1 MYYRCFFCKENAF
14 NAVFFFSILFFTI
27 IKTILFPEELSQISL
42 FLSIFILMLTL
53 LDLFIKALER
63 IIQEQND
70 DMNNS
75 TYWLSE
81 TYNKD
86 DYVIDFYSIPSKKE
100 NEFKNYINNLDSI
113 LRDQSDKDSLI
124 YYWEIAQV
132 RKSFRKIRKVLLFF
146 YYLLLICIIVFLMFS
161 TNISIICKGVELPDL
176 TIWSF
181 IIILFDLLLSQP
193 VYASVFKLLSKHYN
207 KKAAKLSNKNNTHL
221 VAKGA
226 GNGQAENDE

>member
-27 IKTILFPEELSQISL
+27 IKTIIFPEELSQISL
-42 FLSIFILMLTL
+42 FLSIFILVLTL

-63 IIQEQND
+63 IIQEQNN
-70 DMNNS
+70 DMKNS

-81 TYNKD
+81 KYNKD
-86 DYVIDFYSIPSKKE
+86 EYVIDFYSIPSKKE
-100 NEFKNYINNLDSI
+100 NDIKDYIESLDY
-113 LRDQSDKDSLI
+113 LLQDQSDKNSLI

-132 RKSFRKIRKVLLFF
+132 RKTFRKVRKVLLFF
-146 YYLLLICIIVFLMFS
+146 YYIVLIGIIVFLMFS
-161 TNISIICKGVELPDL
+161 TNISLICKNINLPDL

-193 VYASVFKLLSKHYN
+193 VYASVFNLLSKYYN
-207 KKAAKLSNKNNTHL
+207 KKVAKLSNTKDTHF
-221 VAKGA
+221 VAKG
-226 GNGQAENDE
+226 